1 VRVASLIT
9 HPVIPVAVALA
20 LGRKVIPVR
29 LMVLGMV
36 FAMLPDLD
44 SITFRLG
51 IAYGSPFGH
60 RGAAHSIAA
69 AAACAMLV
77 LPLSATLGAR
87 PLLVFGFL
95 AGAMIS
101 HGVLDAMTNAG
112 KGVAFFWPFSNE
124 RIFFDV
130 RPIEVSPVSVRRFLA
145 PRGLQVLR
153 SELLWVWVPVF
164 TLASIAWLLRRQR
177 HTSAR

>member
-1 VRVASLIT
+1 ML
-9 HPVIPVAVALA
+9 
-20 LGRKVIPVR
+20 LGRKIIPVR
-29 LMVLGMV
+29 LMVLGML

-60 RGAAHSIAA
+60 RGAAHSVAA
-69 AAACAMLV
+69 AVACAVLV

-87 PLLVFGFL
+87 PLLVFAFL

-101 HGVLDAMTNAG
+101 HGLLDAMTTAG

-124 RIFFDV
+124 RIFFDF

-145 PRGLQVLR
+145 PRGLKVLR
-153 SELLWVWVPVF
+153 SELLWVWLPVL
-164 TLASIAWLLRRQR
+164 TLTAIGWLLRRSL